1 MGTEWL
7 VEQSFRFRIEGRLLL
22 VRFVRMEWI
31 KDSNE
36 EGKEEVGWRGRDRGK
51 GISEESVKLGEG
63 KETIGKIGKSENYSC
78 TSTRTRHQEPT

>member
-1 MGTEWL
+1 MSDSCEWNGL
-7 VEQSFRFRIEGRLLL
+7 KTVTREGR
-22 VRFVRMEWI
+22 R
-31 KDSNE
+31 
-36 EGKEEVGWRGRDRGK
+36 KEEVGWRGRDRGK